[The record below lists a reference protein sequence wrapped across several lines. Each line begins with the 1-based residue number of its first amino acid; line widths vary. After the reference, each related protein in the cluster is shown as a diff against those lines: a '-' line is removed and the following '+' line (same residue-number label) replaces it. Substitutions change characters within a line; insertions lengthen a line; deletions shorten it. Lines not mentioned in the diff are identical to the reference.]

1 MVLGEV
7 DVDECEIDER
17 DLPGLGRVDDGA
29 ERRLKFAEP
38 VFGHGG
44 LDVLFAAEVAIGRGL
59 RDPDPARDGAQR
71 ERLSL
76 LEHLDPRRHEGGAEI
91 AVVVTWLLGGRR

>member
-1 MVLGEV
+1 AHRAGTEPAAVV
-7 DVDECEIDER
+7 Q
-17 DLPGLGRVDDGA
+17 PGRGVVHGDYQPA
-29 ERRLKFAEP
+29 VRRS
-38 VFGHGG
+38 G
-44 LDVLFAAEVAIGRGL
+44 DGL
-59 RDPDPARDGAQR
+59 RDRDGAQR